1 MAKVR
6 VRKNRT
12 KQYLATANTAMEG
25 AIADAAIIIQ
35 RQARMLL
42 NKGKS
47 PPPSKPG
54 TPPHNLTGQLN
65 ESIEEETL
73 RIPKGNGAYVFV
85 GRVGS
90 NLEYARIH
98 ELGGVIKHP
107 GGTPYF
113 IKDGELVFVRKG
125 TSNTLPVTK
134 PHDIPMP
141 ARPYLRP
148 ALRMSQKAIKKR
160 IRAASA
166 DGIRGGKR
174 RGR

>member
-1 MAKVR
+1 MPRSRVR
-6 VRKNRT
+6 VRNNRT
-12 KQYLATANTAMEG
+12 RQYLARANNEMEG
-25 AIADAAIIIQ
+25 AISDAAIIIQ
-35 RQARMLL
+35 REARRLL
-42 NKGKS
+42 SKAKS
-47 PPPSKPG
+47 PPPSAPG
-54 TPPHNLTGQLN
+54 KPPHLQTGHLN

-148 ALRMSQKAIKKR
+148 ALRMSSATTPPSTH
-160 IRAASA
+160 ASMSSC
-166 DGIRGGKR
+166 
-174 RGR
+174 